1 MIKLLIE
8 RDLPANFDVTDDA
21 QAARHAR
28 IALDAIVATQGK
40 MHWLCTYAT
49 DDRKL
54 FGLVVV
60 ESEEV
65 IDAYVR
71 NAGIGSSV
79 RIHRVLR
86 TLDPALAAPQLK
98 HDEIRLRWNGVE
110 SSPLPRERSICVA
123 NRVRGY
129 GLSKGQEPSPGASR
143 RPLPDGER

>member
-8 RDLPANFDVTDDA
+8 RDVPAGFDVTDDA

-28 IALDAIVATQGK
+28 IALDAIIATQGK

-60 ESEEV
+60 ESEAV

-71 NAGIGSSV
+71 NAGIGTSV

-86 TLDPALAAPQLK
+86 TLDAALAAP
-98 HDEIRLRWNGVE
+98 
-110 SSPLPRERSICVA
+110 PT
-123 NRVRGY
+123 
-129 GLSKGQEPSPGASR
+129 AS
-143 RPLPDGER
+143 